1 MYIYASYNLLFRFF
15 LPLLQ
20 RNEKEEQ
27 ERIKIKKSIAFSS
40 KLTPT
45 EIHTLVVKKLSLS
58 IENMQ
63 NSVISRKHKF

>member
-1 MYIYASYNLLFRFF
+1 VLWNRIKVTLSVYIYASYNLLFRFF

-27 ERIKIKKSIAFSS
+27 ERIKIKKSNALSP

-45 EIHTLVVKKLSLS
+45 EIHTFVVKK
-58 IENMQ
+58 
-63 NSVISRKHKF
+63 NSR